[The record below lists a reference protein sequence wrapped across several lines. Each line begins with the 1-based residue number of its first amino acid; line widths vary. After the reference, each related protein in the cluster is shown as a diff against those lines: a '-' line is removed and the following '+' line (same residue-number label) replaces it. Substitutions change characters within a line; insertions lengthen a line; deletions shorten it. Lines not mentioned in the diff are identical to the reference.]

1 MNEEIK
7 NLEYYP
13 TKKVATKAFVNILM
27 SLLGLIVFIFGL
39 IVSIRDGNYLFS
51 FIFGCI
57 ILFCLSLL
65 FYSFLIRN
73 YKIKI
78 NQNIL
83 EEWVYGRLKRSVD
96 LTNARSVKFRNKQM
110 PFSYAW
116 YAFNDINPSD
126 AIIQRYQGLEIEMNT
141 GENILCPFFD
151 MGDKFLEKTNNIIPN
166 ANLKISS
173 QEKTLAGF
181 NFILFIYPI
190 IIAIVLVIIG
200 AIYFNFYK

>member
-1 MNEEIK
+1 MNEEIT
-7 NLEYYP
+7 NSEFYP
-13 TKKVATKAFVNILM
+13 TKKVATKAFVNILL

-39 IVSIRDGNYLFS
+39 IVSIRDSNYLFS

-65 FYSFLIRN
+65 FYSFFIRN

-96 LTNARSVKFRNKQM
+96 LTNAKSVKFRNRQM
-110 PFSYAW
+110 PYSYGW

-126 AIIQRYQGLEIEMNT
+126 TIVEGYQGLEIQLDS
-141 GENILCPFFD
+141 GESILCPFFD
-151 MGDKFLEKTNNIIPN
+151 MGDKFLEKINNIIPN

-190 IIAIVLVIIG
+190 IIVIVLVVIG
-200 AIYFNFYK
+200 VIYFNFYK